1 MNESLQWAAG
11 AATTLVG
18 LSVMKIGILA
28 MFLAPIAAGLASIL
42 HGFRYAVRRVSLRP
56 SLHWSKQIVQ
66 SGLPAIPFSLMD
78 VVANSMDRFIIQRWL
93 DLSTLGIYAHSQSYR
108 GMFVT
113 VTKAYSRTMTP
124 TFLELFAGNPRQSQR
139 QVEETVSLWYLC
151 VAAGGIL
158 VTLFS
163 AEVIHL
169 LTHGKFDQAA
179 ALGPIWFL
187 LVCAHSMAIPFT
199 QYLLVVRQNVLL
211 SWSSIAMSLGTIG
224 LVCLATWQF
233 GVIGATGA
241 AVLGAMALQLMRFVL
256 ARRFGCPY
264 GIESGMLWGMGLL
277 LVLYGVTTRI
287 ELSLPVKALL
297 ALTVIG
303 VTIRQIVRRIS
314 VRDLLTALVPSK

>member
-1 MNESLQWAAG
+1 
-11 AATTLVG
+11 
-18 LSVMKIGILA
+18 
-28 MFLAPIAAGLASIL
+28 
-42 HGFRYAVRRVSLRP
+42 
-56 SLHWSKQIVQ
+56 
-66 SGLPAIPFSLMD
+66 
-78 VVANSMDRFIIQRWL
+78 L

-151 VAAGGIL
+151 VTAGGIL

-163 AEVIHL
+163 PEVIHL

-179 ALGPIWFL
+179 ALVPIWFL

-297 ALTVIG
+297 AFTVIG